1 MLDGTKS
8 LALSGRGELMLTQSL
23 VSSRLCRDWSQV
35 ITILIIRICIHLASQ
50 SFPAVLH
57 TTTVIGLTLELLV
70 LDTDS
75 PVLTN
80 FDKLPDVLVHY
91 NASNCVIIKPLIRVA
106 INEGLMRG

>member
-8 LALSGRGELMLTQSL
+8 LALSGRGELMLTESL

-35 ITILIIRICIHLASQ
+35 ITIIRIFIHLASQ

-57 TTTVIGLTLELLV
+57 TTTIISLTLELFI

-91 NASNCVIIKPLIRVA
+91 NASIYVIIKPLMRVA